1 MDHDKLDDTVRRVR
15 DKIAAADLDHVNTG
29 RLTLSVDDVHTLIK
43 AAQKVQHDAQS

>member
-15 DKIAAADLDHVNTG
+15 AKVAAAGMDHVNTG
-29 RLTLSVDDVHTLIK
+29 RLMLSVDDIHTLIK